1 MSDIKYNYLFVSD
14 FYMAMGVKKVGGNY
28 APREG
33 FFYLAEFFRFL
44 KWADENENPRES
56 EDNSGGG
63 GGVSSDIE
71 ESESNYPGYN
81 DWEADILETLSSE
94 GGGEGAQAVEYI
106 VENDIHI
113 KVGKAFSKL
122 KGDWESMFSIGAWFE
137 GNDYVVFNP
146 NSGYSEDTKPSFWG
160 LSLVAHEAKHI
171 EQGWGA
177 RTKGGEMEAWQLGLR
192 VFVNLGGEIKQG
204 GRDEAVLNAQTVND
218 FVEAIKKYAPDY
230 WFGLKFYPP
239 WISPYDRF
247 P

>member
-14 FYMAMGVKKVGGNY
+14 FHIAMGVRKVGGNY
-28 APREG
+28 TPRKD
-33 FFYLAEFFRFL
+33 FFYDAVFNRFL
-44 KWADENENPRES
+44 KWADKVEKFWGN

-63 GGVSSDIE
+63 GGVYSDIE

-94 GGGEGAQAVEYI
+94 GGEEGAQAVEYI

-113 KVGKAFSKL
+113 KVGKPFVRF
-122 KGDWESMFSIGAWFE
+122 KGDWESKFNVGAWFK
-137 GNDYVVFNP
+137 GDDYVVLNP
-146 NSGYSEDTKPSFWG
+146 NSGYSEDTRPSLWG

-177 RTKGGEMEAWQLGLR
+177 RTKGGEMEAWQLGIRILL
-192 VFVNLGGEIKQG
+192 NLGGEIKG
-204 GRDEAVLNAQTVND
+204 NRDKYVSEAQTVGE
-218 FVEAIKKYAPDY
+218 FVEAIKKYDPVY
-230 WFGLKFYPP
+230 WRGLKFYPP

-247 P
+247 I